1 MSKSKSNSISEILIY
16 KPSAKINKSKISSS
30 SIYIL
35 SFTLGLISSVLLS
48 FSLKVLFLIF
58 IWLSFYLYLLA
69 KYTSK
74 LEEENYRKN
83 LKKAIILNE
92 IVVSFIIIGFYLE
105 YPQFGIMY
113 LFYLTGIII
122 SFYNSSKEFLVFP
135 NKFENS
141 LVFTLMILVPN
152 YIFFIL
158 GLFNLFIFYRG
169 FKSIYNEF
177 FIEKEID

>member
-1 MSKSKSNSISEILIY
+1 VSKFKLNSISEILIY
-16 KPSAKINKSKISSS
+16 KPSTKFNKSKISSN
-30 SIYIL
+30 SIYIF

-48 FSLKVLFLIF
+48 FSLKILFLIF

-74 LEEENYRKN
+74 LEEKNYKKN
-83 LKKAIILNE
+83 LKKSIILNE
-92 IVVSFIIIGFYLE
+92 IVVSFIMIGFYLK
-105 YPQFGIMY
+105 YPHFGIMY

-122 SFYNSSKEFLVFP
+122 SLYSSSKESLVFP
-135 NKFENS
+135 NKFENF

-169 FKSIYNEF
+169 FKSLYKEF
-177 FIEKEID
+177 FTKKEID